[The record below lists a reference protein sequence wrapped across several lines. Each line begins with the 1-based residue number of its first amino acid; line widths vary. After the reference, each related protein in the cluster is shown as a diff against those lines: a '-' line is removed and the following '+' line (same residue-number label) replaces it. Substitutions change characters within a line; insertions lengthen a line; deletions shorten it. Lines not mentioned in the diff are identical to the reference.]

1 MARKL
6 TQATARK
13 RAAQNAPAPE
23 PDAPPLAPGSNV
35 TDATI
40 AKHIAKA
47 TRLYEVAQG
56 KKAEYDSANNAYRA
70 SLKDAKAEGVE
81 ELAWLMKARKLE
93 PDDIDRQTRMRN
105 RLARVAKLPIGTQL
119 GIFDEAPGAAGGNGK
134 PVERKTVAGAV
145 DSMELLDQTYQAGKV
160 AAGLDKHKNPHPP
173 EAGEVRDAWQRGH
186 DDMLAAQ
193 AQQAAAKAPATDATK
208 H

>member
-6 TQATARK
+6 TKSTARR
-13 RAAQNAPAPE
+13 RAAQSAPAPE
-23 PDAPPLAPGSNV
+23 PDAPPPAPGSNV

-56 KKAEYDSANNAYRA
+56 KKAEYNSANNAYRA
-70 SLKDAKAEGVE
+70 CLKDAKAEGVE

-119 GIFDEAPGAAGGNGK
+119 GIFDEAPAAAGGAK
-134 PVERKTVAGAV
+134 ASAKVTVAGQV
-145 DSMELLDQTYQAGKV
+145 DMDLLHSTYEAGKV